1 MPFCGDDD
9 CFSDESLIVLE
20 KIEGTLYRLWSD
32 AQLLMIHLLP
42 LNHRYNSRAG
52 PQCIAPGF
60 PIEDEKILMP
70 GMILSDG
77 KSHINVT

>member
-1 MPFCGDDD
+1 MIIKNAQTCLLISN
-9 CFSDESLIVLE
+9 FSDVVI
-20 KIEGTLYRLWSD
+20 LYF
-32 AQLLMIHLLP
+32 HF
-42 LNHRYNSRAG
+42 HVG

-77 KSHINVT
+77 KPN